1 MTTETQSK
9 PPDAEPF
16 TGTARAGRT
25 PGAHDRRLNA
35 GQGLRLMDAPET
47 LALEAAVDLRARDGR
62 TFPARRLR
70 STDRAALQAFDRE
83 LGATTR
89 ARFLPHAY
97 DDSTL
102 ERLLRRSEAGDDL
115 LLGLFDLAPAAP
127 RPRIVG
133 YFFLWYF
140 RERVPLL
147 GVGLLDRFQG
157 LGLGAA
163 MVRFLVAQAR
173 AGGCEGVELTTLPE
187 NGRAFALYE
196 KCGFR
201 HYADVP
207 NLDGSGRTIVERAM
221 FYSIKP
227 GARPLDKPHVPPVA

>member
-1 MTTETQSK
+1 MTTETHSK

-115 LLGLFDLAPAAP
+115 LLAFSIWRPP
-127 RPRIVG
+127 RPGRGSSATSFCGISATRAAAG
-133 YFFLWYF
+133 
-140 RERVPLL
+140 RRTSGPLP
-147 GVGLLDRFQG
+147 
-157 LGLGAA
+157 GARPGRRQL
-163 MVRFLVAQAR
+163 VRFLVAQAR
-173 AGGCEGVELTTLPE
+173 AGGCEGVKLTTCRRT
-187 NGRAFALYE
+187 GALSRST
-196 KCGFR
+196 KNAGSALR
-201 HYADVP
+201 RRT

>member
-1 MTTETQSK
+1 MDVPDPMPLDETVV
-9 PPDAEPF
+9 
-16 TGTARAGRT
+16 
-25 PGAHDRRLNA
+25 
-35 GQGLRLMDAPET
+35 
-47 LALEAAVDLRARDGR
+47 LASRDGR
-62 TFPARRLR
+62 ALPARRLR
-70 STDRAALQAFDRE
+70 GADRAALQAFDRE
-83 LGATTR
+83 LGAATR

-97 DDSTL
+97 DDLTL

-115 LLGLFDLAPAAP
+115 LLGLFDPASAAA
-127 RPRIVG
+127 RIVG

-147 GVGLLDRFQG
+147 GVGLLDSFQG
-157 LGLGAA
+157 LGLGGA
-163 MVRFLVAQAR
+163 MVRFLIEQAR
-173 AGGCEGVELTTLPE
+173 TGGCEGVELTTLPE

-221 FYSIKP
+221 FYEIKP
-227 GARPLDKPHVPPVA
+227 GARPLDKPHAPPVT